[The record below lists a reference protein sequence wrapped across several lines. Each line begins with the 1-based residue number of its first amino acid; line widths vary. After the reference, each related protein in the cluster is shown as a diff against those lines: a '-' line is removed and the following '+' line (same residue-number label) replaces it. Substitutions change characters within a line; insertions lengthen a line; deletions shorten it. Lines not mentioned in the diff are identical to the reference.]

1 MLAWMWGTPGAIVA
15 VLLAILVSMALVTV
29 KSVDYIHQL
38 TSHSAHGRSDAEK
51 KEFLLVIAHP
61 DDESMFFLPLLLNL
75 QDKANFHLLCLSTGD
90 FDGLG
95 AVRKQELIAVWKY
108 LKMNQFK
115 LTILDDALFR
125 DGMQAIWK
133 PQDVASVVL
142 QYAEDNVIDTI
153 FTFDDYGVSG
163 HPNHISVHH
172 GVKYALEQ
180 AQTKKS
186 LRLLHVYTLDSTP
199 LWRKYLGL
207 LDIVF
212 VSLSNSAVVAIAPWV
227 NYQAMALHHSQ
238 FVWFRRLFVVFSRYT
253 FINTLT
259 RLDVPPPKE
268 KKVQ

>member
-15 VLLAILVSMALVTV
+15 ALLAILVSMALVTV

-38 TSHSAHGRSDAEK
+38 TSHSAHGRSEAAK

-75 QDKANFHLLCLSTGD
+75 QDKANFHLLCFSTGD

-108 LKMNQFK
+108 LKMNPFK

-153 FTFDDYGVSG
+153 FTFDDYGISG

-186 LRLLHVYTLDSTP
+186 LRLLHGYTLDSTP

-212 VSLSNSAVVAIAPWV
+212 ISLSNSAVVAIAPWV

-238 FVWFRRLFVVFSRYT
+238 FVWFRRLFVIFSRYT